1 MRKIAL
7 VVLDGFGVTK
17 ETYGNAIKKANMPY
31 FKSLLKKYS
40 NTTIKTHGEYV
51 GLNKGQFG
59 NSEVGHLNLGAGRVV
74 VQNSMK
80 ISNAVKTGEIFT
92 NKKLLKLFSSLKKS
106 GKILHLFGLCSDGG
120 VHADFNHVYSLVKM
134 AKNNG
139 VKDVYIHFISDGRDT
154 KVDSGILY
162 YNKLNKFL
170 KKENYGKIISVQ
182 GRFFAMDREKNYDR
196 TQKFLDV
203 ILNYSAKNQVENFED
218 YFKQNY
224 EKQISDEN
232 LEPCILKNSDYS
244 LKQGDAIL
252 AFNFRS
258 DRMKQIF
265 ELLIKNNVQNLNS
278 FIEYDVNFKDVNVIF
293 EEESNKNCLSE
304 ILSINNLS
312 QLRISETTKYAH
324 VTYFFNML
332 IEKPFKNEERII
344 IPSDKIE
351 SFDEKPKMK
360 AKEITD
366 TVILKTDEKLY
377 DFILINYPNCDM
389 VGHTGNFN
397 ATVTAVEFLD
407 KCLEKLCE
415 DLKQKGYTI
424 LITADH
430 GNADKMLNADGTVC
444 TTHSTRNAPFI
455 IVEDCKFN
463 LRTDGKLS
471 NVSPTILALY
481 GIKQPKEFKEESLI
495 V

>member
-7 VVLDGFGVTK
+7 IVLDGFGVTK
-17 ETYGNAIKKANMPY
+17 ETFGNAIKKAKMPY
-31 FKSLLKKYS
+31 FKKLLKTYS

-51 GLNKGQFG
+51 GLNKKQFG
-59 NSEVGHLNLGAGRVV
+59 NSEVGHLNLGAGRIV

-80 ISNAVKTGEIFT
+80 ISNSVKTGEIFE

-106 GKILHLFGLCSDGG
+106 GKVLHLFGLCSDGG
-120 VHADFNHVYSLVKM
+120 VHADINHVYSLVKM

-139 VKDVYIHFISDGRDT
+139 VKDVYIHFIGDGRDT
-154 KVDSGILY
+154 RVDSGLLFY
-162 YNKLNKFL
+162 KKLDKFL
-170 KKENYGKIISVQ
+170 KKENYGKIVSIQ
-182 GRFFAMDREKNYDR
+182 GRFYAMDREKNYDR

-224 EKQISDEN
+224 KEQISDEN
-232 LEPCILKNSDYS
+232 IEPCVLKNSNFS

-278 FIEYDVNFKDVNVIF
+278 FIEYDANFKEVNVIF

-304 ILSINNLS
+304 ILSNNNLT

-344 IPSDKIE
+344 IPSDKLE
-351 SFDEKPKMK
+351 SFDKAPKMK

-389 VGHTGNFN
+389 VGHTGNFD

-415 DLKQKGYTI
+415 NLKNKGYTI

-430 GNADKMLNADGTVC
+430 GNADKMLNKDNTIC
-444 TTHSTRNAPFI
+444 TTHSTRKAPFI
-455 IVEDCKFN
+455 IIDKNKFN
-463 LRTDGKLS
+463 LSQNGKLS
-471 NVSPTILALY
+471 NVAPTILDLY
-481 GIKQPKEFKEESLI
+481 KIKQPKEFKEESLI
-495 V
+495 L

>member
-17 ETYGNAIKKANMPY
+17 ETYGNAIKKAKMPY
-31 FKSLLKKYS
+31 FQSILKTYS
-40 NTTIKTHGEYV
+40 HTKIKTHGEYV

-80 ISNAVKTGEIFT
+80 ISNAVKTGEIFK
-92 NKKLLKLFSSLKKS
+92 NEKLLKLFKSLSKS
-106 GKILHLFGLCSDGG
+106 GNILHLFGLCSDGG
-120 VHADFNHVYSLVKM
+120 VHADINHVYSLVKM
-134 AKNNG
+134 AKENN
-139 VKDVYIHFISDGRDT
+139 VKDVYLHFISDGRDT
-154 KVDSGILY
+154 KIDSGISFY
-162 YNKLNKFL
+162 SKLNKFL
-170 KKENYGKIISVQ
+170 KEEHYGKIVSVQ

-196 TQKFLDV
+196 TQEFLNV
-203 ILNYSAKNQVENFED
+203 ILKYSAKNKCKNFED
-218 YFKQNY
+218 YFKENY
-224 EKQISDEN
+224 NKQISDEN
-232 LEPCILKNSDYS
+232 FEPCILENEDYS

-265 ELLIKNNVQNLNS
+265 ELLIENSISNLNS
-278 FIEYDVNFKDVNVIF
+278 FIEYDTNFKNVNVIF

-304 ILSINNLS
+304 ILSNNNLS

-324 VTYFFNML
+324 VTYFFNLL

-344 IPSDKIE
+344 IPSDKVE

-360 AKEITD
+360 AEEITN
-366 TVILKTDEKLY
+366 TVISKTNEKLY

-415 DLKQKGYTI
+415 NLKRKGYTI

-455 IVEDCKFN
+455 IVDNNEFN
-463 LRTDGKLS
+463 LKADGKLS
-471 NVSPTILALY
+471 NVAPTILALY
-481 GIKQPKEFKEESLI
+481 GIKPPKEFKEESLI
-495 V
+495 L

>member
-7 VVLDGFGVTK
+7 IVLDGFGVTK
-17 ETYGNAIKKANMPY
+17 DYFGNAIKKAKMPY
-31 FKSLLKKYS
+31 FKKLLKTYS
-40 NTTIKTHGEYV
+40 NTTLKTCGEYV

-59 NSEVGHLNLGAGRVV
+59 NSEVGHLNLGAGRII

-80 ISNAVKTGEIFT
+80 ISNAVKTGEIYE
-92 NKKLLKLFSSLKKS
+92 NEKLLKLFHSLNKS
-106 GKILHLFGLCSDGG
+106 GKILHLFGLCSNGG
-120 VHADFNHVYSLVKM
+120 VHADINHVFSLIKM
-134 AKNNG
+134 AKKNN

-154 KVDSGILY
+154 NVDSGISF
-162 YNKLNKFL
+162 YNKLNNFL
-170 KKENYGKIISVQ
+170 KKEKYGKIVSVQ
-182 GRFFAMDREKNYDR
+182 GRFYAMDREKNYDR

-203 ILNYSAKNQVENFED
+203 ILKYSAKNKCNNFED
-218 YFKQNY
+218 YFKENY
-224 EKQISDEN
+224 EKKISDEN
-232 LEPCILKNSDYS
+232 FEPCILKNEDYS
-244 LKQGDAIL
+244 LKEGDAIL

-265 ELLIKNNVQNLNS
+265 ELLIENNVSNLNS
-278 FIEYDVNFKDVNVIF
+278 FIEYDANFKSVNVIF

-304 ILSINNLS
+304 VLSNNNLT

-324 VTYFFNML
+324 VTYFFNLL

-351 SFDEKPKMK
+351 NFAKQPKMK
-360 AKEITD
+360 AEEITN
-366 TVILKTDEKLY
+366 TVISKTNEKLY

-389 VGHTGNFN
+389 VGHTGDFD

-407 KCLEKLCE
+407 VCLEKLCE
-415 DLKQKGYTI
+415 DLKQKDYTI
-424 LITADH
+424 IITADH
-430 GNADKMLNADGTVC
+430 GNADKMLNSDGTIC

-455 IVEDCKFN
+455 IIDKTHFN
-463 LRTDGKLS
+463 LKSNGKLS
-471 NVSPTILALY
+471 NVAPTILSLF
-481 GIKQPKEFKEESLI
+481 GIKFPKEFKEDSLI

>member
-17 ETYGNAIKKANMPY
+17 ETYGNAIKKAKMPY
-31 FKSLLKKYS
+31 FKSLLKTYS
-40 NTTIKTHGEYV
+40 HTTIKTHGEYV
-51 GLNKGQFG
+51 GLNRGQFG
-59 NSEVGHLNLGAGRVV
+59 NSEVGHLNLGAGRIV

-80 ISNAVKTGEIFT
+80 ISNAIKTGEIFK
-92 NKKLLKLFSSLKKS
+92 NEKLLKLFKSLSKTNN
-106 GKILHLFGLCSDGG
+106 ILHLFGLCSDGG
-120 VHADFNHVYSLVKM
+120 VHADINHVYSLVKM
-134 AKNNG
+134 AKEND

-154 KVDSGILY
+154 KIDSGILY

-170 KKENYGKIISVQ
+170 KKEKYGKIVSIQ

-196 TQKFLDV
+196 TQEFLDV
-203 ILNYSAKNQVENFED
+203 ILKYSAKNKCDNFED
-218 YFKQNY
+218 YFKENY
-224 EKQISDEN
+224 AKQISDEN
-232 LEPCILKNSDYS
+232 FEPCVLKNEDYS

-265 ELLIKNNVQNLNS
+265 ELLIENKVSNLNS
-278 FIEYDVNFKDVNVIF
+278 FIEYDANFKNVNVIF

-304 ILSINNLS
+304 VLSNKNLS

-324 VTYFFNML
+324 VTYFFNLL

-344 IPSDKIE
+344 IPSDKVE
-351 SFDEKPKMK
+351 SFDERPKMK
-360 AKEITD
+360 AEEITK
-366 TVILKTDEKLY
+366 TVISKTNEKLY

-389 VGHTGNFN
+389 VGHTGNFS

-415 DLKQKGYTI
+415 DLKRKGYSI

-455 IVEDCKFN
+455 IVDNNKFN

-471 NVSPTILALY
+471 NVAPTILALY
-481 GIKQPKEFKEESLI
+481 EITPPKEFKEESLI
-495 V
+495 L